1 MIKKL
6 LVAYDGSDPAKKA
19 VSLAALIAEGRPSIV
34 TLLGV
39 VELKTPLDGEI
50 PAEIQEKIAAT
61 EAMLVEA
68 SLKFKDLGC
77 TLDTDVR
84 VGDVTD
90 TILEMAGEGNYDL
103 IVLGEKARTSLV
115 EFFLGSTAYNVSRR
129 SPCSVVLAK

>member
-6 LVAYDGSDPAKKA
+6 LVAYDGSEPAKKA

-39 VELKTPLDGEI
+39 VEITGPIDGEI
-50 PAEIQEKIAAT
+50 PSEVQERIAAT
-61 EAMLVEA
+61 EAMLTDA
-68 SLKFKDLGC
+68 SARFQDLGC

-84 VGDVTD
+84 VGNVTD
-90 TILEMAGEGNYDL
+90 TILEMATENNYDL

-129 SPCSVVLAK
+129 APCSVVLAK

>member
-19 VSLAALIAEGRPSIV
+19 VGLAALIAEGRPSVV

-39 VELKTPLDGEI
+39 VEIKGVLDGEL
-50 PAEIQEKIAAT
+50 PPEVQERIAAT
-61 EAMLVEA
+61 EIMLVEA
-68 SLKFKDLGC
+68 SSRFKDLGC

-90 TILEMAGEGNYDL
+90 TILEMAAEGNYDL

-115 EFFLGSTAYNVSRR
+115 EFFLGSTAYNVSKRA
-129 SPCSVVLAK
+129 PCSVVLAK